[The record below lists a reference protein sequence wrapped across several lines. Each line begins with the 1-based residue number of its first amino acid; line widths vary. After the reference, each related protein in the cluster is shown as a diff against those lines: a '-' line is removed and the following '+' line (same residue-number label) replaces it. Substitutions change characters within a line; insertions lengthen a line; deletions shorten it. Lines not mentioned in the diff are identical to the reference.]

1 MGKTRDW
8 FFVVKKAFSSDSK
21 KDKETSKSKKKW
33 HSKNKD
39 SRPEQE
45 TPPAED
51 AKIPEAG
58 NEHKNHAYS
67 VALATVMAAAAA
79 VVAARAAAGAVD
91 VASEQSKSL
100 EKIATEVVYAASVQ
114 RESSEKTAT
123 EAVHAASVQ
132 HTLSEKRAAI
142 KIQTA
147 FRRYL
152 ARRELR
158 SLRSERL
165 KSYIEG
171 QSTKRQATTT
181 LICMQT
187 LARVQSQIR
196 ARRLRMLEENQILQQ
211 QLQKKREKEVEEK
224 NTSMGSD
231 WHGSSKSKEQ
241 SEGIKQ
247 NMQEAAKRRERALAY
262 AFTHQRSW
270 KVSSK
275 ATNQT
280 LVDQQRNPHWGWSWL
295 ERWMAARP
303 WEISNST
310 PNNAVFNS
318 VAAFSISNN
327 DNNKPSTTPSK
338 LSSTRPPTRRLL
350 STPPSKVASISSV
363 SSTIGQLSP
372 RGTRRGG
379 NEDSSSDRLQRRHSS
394 IGGLSSLRE
403 DESLGISAPASP
415 KSNVATVLTQT
426 TKTRQSRL
434 SSSSGLSGLPERG
447 LAPAEK
453 KRLSLP
459 LKASTNT
466 KHSGP
471 PRADNSTLVKDKVKK
486 EGKLRNGGE
495 AGSGGGKEL

>member
-100 EKIATEVVYAASVQ
+100 EKIATE
-114 RESSEKTAT
+114 
-123 EAVHAASVQ
+123 
-132 HTLSEKRAAI
+132 KRAAI

-224 NTSMGSD
+224 NTSVN